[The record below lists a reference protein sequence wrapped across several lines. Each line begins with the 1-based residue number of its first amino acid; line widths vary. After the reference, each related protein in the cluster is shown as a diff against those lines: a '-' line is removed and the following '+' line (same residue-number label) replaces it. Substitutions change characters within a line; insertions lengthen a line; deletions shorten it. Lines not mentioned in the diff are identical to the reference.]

1 MRAHNIFFWAVSFFL
16 IGVLAASLVGGF
28 ESAWLIVLAI
38 GILIPAILFF
48 IGNRSQAILALAIII
63 GGFYYLAYD
72 LAQKDEVFVF
82 GEKVILTGV
91 VREIEYGLESQKIR
105 VGEVQVTTQRYPE
118 YAYGDQLKIE
128 GMLKKIPD
136 DRRGYFSKED
146 IFALMSFPKID
157 IIAKNKGSTMR
168 AVLLKI
174 NRATQDSL
182 KQVMPPEKAAFMS
195 GLTLGATAEF
205 SEEFEEKLR
214 LTGTSHMVALSGYN
228 ISVIGYAVLLALSR
242 WFSRRGTLIAT
253 FFVILGF
260 VVMTGAEAS
269 VVRAAIIGI
278 LIMIADQ
285 AGRQYYFRNAL
296 ALAAFL
302 MVLFNP
308 KVLVFDLGFQ
318 LSFLAIIGIAYL
330 RPLLK
335 KWLRMKDE
343 PGILNWRDNFLTTT
357 SAQIAVLPL
366 LLSNFG
372 YFSPISIL
380 ANILILEFI
389 PPTMFLGFLTAALS
403 VVSFHLSLLSGW
415 IAQVF
420 LGYILWV
427 IDLCSKIIAIFT

>member
-1 MRAHNIFFWAVSFFL
+1 
-16 IGVLAASLVGGF
+16 
-28 ESAWLIVLAI
+28 
-38 GILIPAILFF
+38 
-48 IGNRSQAILALAIII
+48 
-63 GGFYYLAYD
+63 
-72 LAQKDEVFVF
+72 
-82 GEKVILTGV
+82 
-91 VREIEYGLESQKIR
+91 
-105 VGEVQVTTQRYPE
+105 
-118 YAYGDQLKIE
+118 
-128 GMLKKIPD
+128 
-136 DRRGYFSKED
+136 
-146 IFALMSFPKID
+146 
-157 IIAKNKGSTMR
+157 
-168 AVLLKI
+168 
-174 NRATQDSL
+174 
-182 KQVMPPEKAAFMS
+182 
-195 GLTLGATAEF
+195 
-205 SEEFEEKLR
+205 
-214 LTGTSHMVALSGYN
+214 
-228 ISVIGYAVLLALSR
+228 
-242 WFSRRGTLIAT
+242 
-253 FFVILGF
+253 
-260 VVMTGAEAS
+260 MTGAEAS
-269 VVRAAIIGI
+269 VVRAAIIGV

-335 KWLRMKDE
+335 KWLRMKEE

-366 LLSNFG
+366 ILSRFG

-380 ANILILEFI
+380 ANVLILEFI

-427 IDLCSKIIAIFT
+427 IDLCSKIIVIFT